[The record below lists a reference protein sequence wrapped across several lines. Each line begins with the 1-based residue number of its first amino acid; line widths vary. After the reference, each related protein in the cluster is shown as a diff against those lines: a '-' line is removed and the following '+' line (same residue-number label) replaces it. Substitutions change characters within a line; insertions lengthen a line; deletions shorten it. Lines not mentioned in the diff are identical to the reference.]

1 MSYNKERKS
10 KKGTKRK
17 NQKKQKKDQAAGSGQ
32 DDPVHVHRPV
42 TFAVLF
48 KWR

>member
-32 DDPVHVHRPV
+32 DDPVCTCQPV